1 VSTMRRTGSSLSL
14 PSSSPLFL
22 RARAPVCR
30 SNHPPLPRFR
40 SSRLRHLCAPNARP
54 LPRPTPFLSTPTLAF
69 SLSLASFEPFRPF
82 RALSPST
89 PPQAGPHLRGSS
101 GSSESQAGRDRRR
114 VEVRPPDLWFP
125 RRGVGVCVGP
135 FAFAPPPHPRLAQ
148 AGLARDW
155 GDVEPPSLGFCFL
168 SFSFS
173 GSFSFS
179 FSVSFVFCQQGHA
192 QVICNLV
199 FRYQ

>member
-1 VSTMRRTGSSLSL
+1 MHRTGSSLFL
-14 PSSSPLFL
+14 PSSSPLSL

-114 VEVRPPDLWFP
+114 VEVRPPDLGFP

-135 FAFAPPPHPRLAQ
+135 FVFAPPPTLR
-148 AGLARDW
+148 AGLGRDW
-155 GDVEPPSLGFCFL
+155 GDVEPLSRFVFPFL

-173 GSFSFS
+173 VS
-179 FSVSFVFCQQGHA
+179 FSVSFVFCQQGRA
-192 QVICNLV
+192 SYL
-199 FRYQ
+199 